1 VRITLQQLEKLKAE
15 GRIKGFSVTKK
26 NGSTTVKMKTR
37 NKTKEWIE
45 KNLWYWA
52 QANKLEMITEFTFH
66 PERKW
71 RFDFVFPSLKAAIEY
86 EGLMSEKSRHT
97 TIEGYTGDAEKYNAA
112 QQLGWKVLRYT
123 AKNYKNMINDLNKLI

>member
-1 VRITLQQLEKLKAE
+1 MRITLAELEKLKAQ
-15 GRIKGFSVTKK
+15 GRIKDYSVTKK
-26 NGSTTVKMKTR
+26 GGSTTVKMKTR

-52 QANKLEMITEFTFH
+52 QANKLEMIKEHQFH

-71 RFDFVFPSLKAAIEY
+71 KFDFSFPSLMTAIEY

-97 TIEGYTGDAEKYNAA
+97 TIEGYTGDADKYNAA
-112 QQLGWKVLRYT
+112 QQLGWRVLRYT
-123 AKNYKNMINDLNKLI
+123 AKNYKNMINDLNQLI